1 LASTTSSA
9 AVMSWRQW
17 QHWERAIMASAPW
30 GRSHGLRGSV
40 GAVLVSA
47 IAALALSPVTTAPAA
62 PAPTRWTLRDPFSRE
77 IVRPGDVDADPYHI
91 EHVYEVQYR
100 LKRVGLF
107 DAVPNGHFGPVTKAA
122 VKTFQARIG
131 LTPTGI
137 VGYRT
142 WRPLIR
148 QSVRGRRA
156 VPDGC
161 KTDGWHACYDRSW
174 HQVGLYHDG
183 ALLNSWLVRGGG
195 TSTRTRK
202 GTFRVYH
209 RDIDHVS
216 SVFHTPMPYAQFF
229 SGGQALHGSRL
240 MMDPYDGHSH
250 GCVNFWTEDARQL
263 WHLTS
268 KRRLWV
274 HVYGRW
280 S

>member
-1 LASTTSSA
+1 VVAAFVLAV
-9 AVMSWRQW
+9 AV
-17 QHWERAIMASAPW
+17 
-30 GRSHGLRGSV
+30 
-40 GAVLVSA
+40 
-47 IAALALSPVTTAPAA
+47 LALSPVAAA
-62 PAPTRWTLRDPFSRE
+62 PATPAAERWTLRDPFSRE
-77 IVRPGDVDADPYHI
+77 VVRPGDVDVDPYHI
-91 EHVYEVQYR
+91 EHVYEVQRR
-100 LKRVGLF
+100 LARVGLF
-107 DAVPNGHFGPVTKAA
+107 DVVPNGHFGPVTEAA
-122 VKTFQARIG
+122 VKQFQEQNG

-148 QSVRGRRA
+148 QSVRGRRV

-161 KTDGWHACYDRSW
+161 WTTGWHACYDRRW
-174 HQVGLYHDG
+174 HQVNLYHDG
-183 ALLNSWLVRGGG
+183 TLLNSWLVRGGG
-195 TSTRTRK
+195 STTRTRT
-202 GTFRVYH
+202 GTFTVYL

-216 SVFHTPMPYAQFF
+216 TLFHTPMPYAQFF

-263 WHLTS
+263 WNLTS
-268 KRRLWV
+268 TKRLRV